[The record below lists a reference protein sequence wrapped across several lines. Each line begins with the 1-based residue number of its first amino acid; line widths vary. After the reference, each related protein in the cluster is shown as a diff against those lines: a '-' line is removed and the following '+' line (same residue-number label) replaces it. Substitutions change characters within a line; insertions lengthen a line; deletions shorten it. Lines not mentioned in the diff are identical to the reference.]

1 MEEKVHY
8 STINGIQVYDN
19 EDRYDEAVFSPY
31 VSQAGVQGYLSY
43 FVGRFIPFGKITILY
58 LFYSSL
64 LALVAILI
72 VRELAKKYNSVL
84 AAVFFFVFWLSPWI
98 VNYARN
104 LYWVE
109 FTWFLPMFIGLMCVK
124 QSNDKKRVLL
134 CSVGMFGAVLLK
146 SLCGYEFI
154 TTVMLGGILFPLS
167 EWVNALLAGKIN
179 KNAFYRLL
187 CWGAELCGFLTALFL
202 HSFIRGG
209 GNFFTGFKIIFN
221 QDILRRTLGGE
232 AGNFDPVLADSI
244 NATCMQVI
252 NKYFHFNTQIIM
264 GIDGKLFSI
273 LSFIPVLFFIW
284 DWYKS
289 QLKYK
294 EVIFYLFTFVTS
306 ISWYILGKSHSYVH
320 THLNFIC
327 WYFGFIQIC
336 LYLIIMRLY
345 SFLQKKIV

>member
-1 MEEKVHY
+1 MHY

-104 LYWVE
+104 LYWGE

-187 CWGAELCGFLTALFL
+187 CWGGGRTMRFLDG
-202 HSFIRGG
+202 S
-209 GNFFTGFKIIFN
+209 FFTFFHSG
-221 QDILRRTLGGE
+221 RRE
-232 AGNFDPVLADSI
+232 F
-244 NATCMQVI
+244 
-252 NKYFHFNTQIIM
+252 
-264 GIDGKLFSI
+264 
-273 LSFIPVLFFIW
+273 
-284 DWYKS
+284 
-289 QLKYK
+289 
-294 EVIFYLFTFVTS
+294 
-306 ISWYILGKSHSYVH
+306 
-320 THLNFIC
+320 
-327 WYFGFIQIC
+327 
-336 LYLIIMRLY
+336 LYWI
-345 SFLQKKIV
+345 